1 MGDPVVLWE
10 RAGHSPFMWWPGWS
24 PSGKRLITA
33 EMKAPSMVLILD
45 GNNGREVGRMHGHR
59 RAINAIT
66 WRPDGKMFATA
77 GGDGRI
83 TIRGPRGGQKVAHHL
98 FKNESES
105 VDWSSDGRSLA
116 VSSRDGSVLVMD
128 PVTGGV
134 SFSWPPGPAVL
145 SVAWHPNGK
154 RLAMAREDNRV
165 LVVKPHS
172 TGSVMMV
179 HRKSVNDVAWSPDGK
194 RLATASADGSVRLW
208 ASDGTMTDLVLRPH
222 KEGTVALSYS
232 PDGKRLAAASWDGA
246 VRVWYEGILE
256 LKDRM
261 GHGPPVA
268 VAWRPGA
275 EAQLLVGRSKGPL
288 RLLDLAP

>member
-1 MGDPVVLWE
+1 
-10 RAGHSPFMWWPGWS
+10 
-24 PSGKRLITA
+24 
-33 EMKAPSMVLILD
+33 
-45 GNNGREVGRMHGHR
+45 
-59 RAINAIT
+59 
-66 WRPDGKMFATA
+66 
-77 GGDGRI
+77 
-83 TIRGPRGGQKVAHHL
+83 VAHHL

-116 VSSRDGSVLVMD
+116 VSSRDGSVLVLD

-145 SVAWHPNGK
+145 SVAWHPKGK

-172 TGSVMMV
+172 TGSVMLV

-256 LKDRM
+256 LKDRI